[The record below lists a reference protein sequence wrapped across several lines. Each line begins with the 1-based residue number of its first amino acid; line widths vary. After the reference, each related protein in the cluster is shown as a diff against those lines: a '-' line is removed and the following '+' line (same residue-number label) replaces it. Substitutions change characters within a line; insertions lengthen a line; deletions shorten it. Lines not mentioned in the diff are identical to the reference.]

1 MTDSPYSPESDLD
14 VEALLGPPEV
24 VTFSKLALV
33 MDHAVNTLAK
43 VEALHA
49 SEGRKKTDA
58 ERAMF
63 ASQFLFYDI
72 AITFFPEFQEVDSG
86 SFDHLALAVVPV
98 VSSDDEPPA

>member
-24 VTFSKLALV
+24 VTFSKLAFV
-33 MDHAVNTLAK
+33 MDHAVNTLAE

-49 SEGRKKTDA
+49 SQGRKPTSA

-63 ASQFLFYDI
+63 ASQFLFSYI
-72 AITFFPEFQEVDSG
+72 SITFFPEIHGG